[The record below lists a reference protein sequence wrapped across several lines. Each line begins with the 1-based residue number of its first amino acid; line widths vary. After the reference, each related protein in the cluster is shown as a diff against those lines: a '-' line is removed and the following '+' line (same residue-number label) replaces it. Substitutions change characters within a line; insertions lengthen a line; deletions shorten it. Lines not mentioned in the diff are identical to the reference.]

1 MALNAALMGSSTAA
15 SGERDLEMHSH
26 PTDGPGGDPAA
37 TASPLDHLRSEIDS
51 LDDALLELI
60 ERRLAASNAV
70 AALKRSEGD
79 RWLKL
84 RPRREEQIVR
94 RLIGRARLAS
104 PKLITHVWRNLLS
117 YSVHIQA
124 ATELVLCASRNR
136 NDLVEHLRE
145 RFGWAAEVRWVDSP
159 GEAIDLIRRREA
171 VAMIELDRLSD
182 WWLGLGDQDEVRIF
196 DSARSADGSVCALL
210 LGRIAADDLPR
221 EQSFCLLD
229 EQGLLDR
236 VAGGE
241 QIEAIAVCGNSRLCV
256 SRLGDLAAPQ

>member
-1 MALNAALMGSSTAA
+1 MALNAALIGSSTAA
-15 SGERDLEMHSH
+15 SGERDLTMHSP
-26 PTDGPGGDPAA
+26 PTDVPSGEAA
-37 TASPLDHLRSEIDS
+37 AASPLDKLRSEIDA

-70 AALKRSEGD
+70 AALKQSEGD

-94 RLIGRARLAS
+94 RLIGRARLSS

-117 YSVHIQA
+117 YSVQVQA

-136 NDLVEHLRE
+136 NDLVEHMRE
-145 RFGWAAEVRWVDSP
+145 RFGWAAEVRWVESP

-182 WWLGLGDQDEVRIF
+182 WWLGLGERDEVRIF
-196 DSARSADGSVCALL
+196 DAARSADGSVCALL
-210 LGRIAADDLPR
+210 LGRIAAEDLPR
-221 EQSFCLLD
+221 EQSFCLLG
-229 EQGLLDR
+229 EPALR
-236 VAGGE
+236 ERIASGE
-241 QIEAIAVCGNSRLCV
+241 QVEAIAFSGDSRLCV
-256 SRLGDLAAPQ
+256 SRSGDLAAPQ